1 MPDRDNRMN
10 MVEAINLALHE
21 AMEADEAVVTLG
33 EDVGVDGGVFRVT
46 DGLIDRFGDERVID
60 AVLAESVIVGAALGM
75 AINGLKPVAELQFS
89 GFSYQGLAQIEN
101 HVSRI
106 NWRTR
111 GAHNAPMVI
120 RMPYGAGVRAL
131 EHHGESREAFY
142 AHMPGLKTVIPATP
156 RRARALMRAAIADPD
171 PVIVMEPKAIYRAFR
186 EDVDDEPDEAEIGRA
201 RVVRE
206 GNALTVV
213 SYGAMLHRALEA
225 AGTLADEDGVEAE
238 VIDLE
243 TLSPIDQATLAESV
257 RKTGKLLIVNEAPL
271 SYGPAGEIA
280 MRVMEG
286 AFFSLTAPIRRVT
299 GPDVHVPFFAREQI
313 YLPSAARILREARDL
328 AKF

>member
-1 MPDRDNRMN
+1 MADRNDGMN

-21 AMEADEAVVTLG
+21 AMEADEGVVTLG

-46 DGLIDRFGDERVID
+46 DGLIERFGEERVID
-60 AVLAESVIVGAALGM
+60 AVLAESVIVGSAFGM
-75 AINGLKPVAELQFS
+75 ALNGVRPVVELQFS

-101 HVSRI
+101 HVARV

-111 GAHNAPMVI
+111 GAHHAPMVI

-131 EHHGESREAFY
+131 EHHSESREVFY

-156 RRARALMRAAIADPD
+156 GRARALLRAAIDDPD
-171 PVIVMEPKAIYRAFR
+171 PVVFMEPKAIYRAFR
-186 EDVDDEPDEAEIGRA
+186 EEVPDNPGDAEIGRA
-201 RVVRE
+201 RVVRK
-206 GNALTVV
+206 GDALTVI

-225 AGTLADEDGVEAE
+225 AETLTEEDGVEAE

-243 TLSPIDQATLAESV
+243 TLSPIDAETIANSV
-257 RKTGKLLIVNEAPL
+257 KTTGKVLIVNEAPL

-280 MRVMEG
+280 MRVIEG

-299 GPDVHVPFFAREQI
+299 GPDIHVPYFAREQI
-313 YLPSAARILREARDL
+313 YLPGAERIVGEARDL
-328 AKF
+328 LKY